1 MEIQAFA
8 KLNLTLDI
16 LGKREDGYHDLRMVM
31 QSITLADTLT
41 LEENQG
47 EGLRVSA
54 NLRFLP
60 TGEKNLAAAAA
71 LRFWEALGREPE
83 DLDIRIEKRIPVCA
97 GMAGGSSDAAAV
109 LRALNQRAGDPF
121 SPKELARLG
130 ERVGSDV
137 PYCVLGGTALAEGR
151 GEVLTPLAPLTALA
165 EAKVRNR
172 ITGIVNDAVAR
183 TLEEQGISYADL
195 VTVTFELDGA
205 ESAPAPTGQQLE
217 ITMSGSEGEHTITT
231 TLLDTPAAAGF
242 ASHLPLSFS
251 MTDYMGREK
260 HAHMDFSI
268 GDSLLE
274 NITVD
279 YEIGDIIYYPPGPTF
294 AMYYDHDGR
303 TIAAGMEVIARMD
316 QDGIGAL
323 GSYAGNV
330 DVTVS
335 LAE

>member
-109 LRALNQRAGDPF
+109 LRALNQRVGEPF

-151 GEVLTPLAPLTALA
+151 GEVLTPLAPLPRCWVVACKPDFPISTPELFAQADRVKLRRRPDTAGLVA
-165 EAKVRNR
+165 ALEA
-172 ITGIVNDAVAR
+172 GDLGGVAR
-183 TLEEQGISYADL
+183 RMYN
-195 VTVTFELDGA
+195 VFEDVLPARLYTRVAEIKNILIQCGA
-205 ESAPAPTGQQLE
+205 LGAN
-217 ITMSGSEGEHTITT
+217 MSGS
-231 TLLDTPAAAGF
+231 
-242 ASHLPLSFS
+242 
-251 MTDYMGREK
+251 
-260 HAHMDFSI
+260 
-268 GDSLLE
+268 
-274 NITVD
+274 
-279 YEIGDIIYYPPGPTF
+279 GPTAF
-294 AMYYDHDGR
+294 GLFDR
-303 TIAAGMEVIARMD
+303 LEAAQEARSCLTQRYRD
-316 QDGIGAL
+316 TFL
-323 GSYAGNV
+323 CE
-330 DVTVS
+330 TV
-335 LAE
+335 

>member
-41 LEENQG
+41 LEENRG

-83 DLDIRIEKRIPVCA
+83 NLDIRIEKRIPVCA

-151 GEVLTPLAPLTALA
+151 GEVLTPLAPLPRCWVVACKPDFPISTPELFAQADRVKLRRRPDTAGLVA
-165 EAKVRNR
+165 ALEA
-172 ITGIVNDAVAR
+172 GDLGGVAR
-183 TLEEQGISYADL
+183 RMYN
-195 VTVTFELDGA
+195 VFEDVLPARLYTRVAEIKNVLIQCGA
-205 ESAPAPTGQQLE
+205 LGAN
-217 ITMSGSEGEHTITT
+217 MSGS
-231 TLLDTPAAAGF
+231 
-242 ASHLPLSFS
+242 
-251 MTDYMGREK
+251 
-260 HAHMDFSI
+260 
-268 GDSLLE
+268 
-274 NITVD
+274 
-279 YEIGDIIYYPPGPTF
+279 GPTAF
-294 AMYYDHDGR
+294 GLFDR
-303 TIAAGMEVIARMD
+303 LEAAQEARACLAQRYRD
-316 QDGIGAL
+316 TFL
-323 GSYAGNV
+323 CE
-330 DVTVS
+330 TV
-335 LAE
+335 

>member
-41 LEENQG
+41 LEENRG
-47 EGLRVSA
+47 EGLRVNA

-151 GEVLTPLAPLTALA
+151 GEVLTPLPPLPRCWVVACKPDFPISTPELFAQADRVKLRRRPDTAGLVA
-165 EAKVRNR
+165 ALEA
-172 ITGIVNDAVAR
+172 GDLGGVAR
-183 TLEEQGISYADL
+183 RMYNVFEDVLPARLYTRVAEIKNDL
-195 VTVTFELDGA
+195 IQCGA
-205 ESAPAPTGQQLE
+205 LGAN
-217 ITMSGSEGEHTITT
+217 MSGS
-231 TLLDTPAAAGF
+231 
-242 ASHLPLSFS
+242 
-251 MTDYMGREK
+251 
-260 HAHMDFSI
+260 
-268 GDSLLE
+268 
-274 NITVD
+274 
-279 YEIGDIIYYPPGPTF
+279 GPTAF
-294 AMYYDHDGR
+294 GLFDR
-303 TIAAGMEVIARMD
+303 LEAAQEARACLAQRYRD
-316 QDGIGAL
+316 TFL
-323 GSYAGNV
+323 CE
-330 DVTVS
+330 TV
-335 LAE
+335 

>member
-83 DLDIRIEKRIPVCA
+83 NLDIRIEKRIPVCA

-151 GEVLTPLAPLTALA
+151 GEVLTPLAPLPRCWVVACKPDFPISTPELFAQADRVKLRRRPDTAGLVA
-165 EAKVRNR
+165 ALEA
-172 ITGIVNDAVAR
+172 GDLGGVAR
-183 TLEEQGISYADL
+183 RMYNVFEDVLPARLYTRVAEIKNDL
-195 VTVTFELDGA
+195 IQCGA
-205 ESAPAPTGQQLE
+205 LGAN
-217 ITMSGSEGEHTITT
+217 MSGS
-231 TLLDTPAAAGF
+231 
-242 ASHLPLSFS
+242 
-251 MTDYMGREK
+251 
-260 HAHMDFSI
+260 
-268 GDSLLE
+268 
-274 NITVD
+274 
-279 YEIGDIIYYPPGPTF
+279 GPTAF
-294 AMYYDHDGR
+294 GLFDR
-303 TIAAGMEVIARMD
+303 LEAAQEARSCLTQRYRD
-316 QDGIGAL
+316 TFL
-323 GSYAGNV
+323 CE
-330 DVTVS
+330 TV
-335 LAE
+335 

>member
-16 LGKREDGYHDLRMVM
+16 LGRREDGYHDLRMVM

-41 LEENQG
+41 LKENRG

-83 DLDIRIEKRIPVCA
+83 NLDIRIEKRIPVCA

-109 LRALNQRAGDPF
+109 LRALNQRSGEPF

-151 GEVLTPLAPLTALA
+151 GEVLTPLPPLPRCWVVACKPDFPISTPELFAQADRVKLRRRPDTAGLVA
-165 EAKVRNR
+165 ALEA
-172 ITGIVNDAVAR
+172 GDLGGVAR
-183 TLEEQGISYADL
+183 RMYN
-195 VTVTFELDGA
+195 VFEDVLPARLYTRVAEIKNILIQCGA
-205 ESAPAPTGQQLE
+205 LGAN
-217 ITMSGSEGEHTITT
+217 MSGS
-231 TLLDTPAAAGF
+231 
-242 ASHLPLSFS
+242 
-251 MTDYMGREK
+251 
-260 HAHMDFSI
+260 
-268 GDSLLE
+268 
-274 NITVD
+274 
-279 YEIGDIIYYPPGPTF
+279 GPTAF
-294 AMYYDHDGR
+294 GLFDR
-303 TIAAGMEVIARMD
+303 LEAAQEARACLAQRYRD
-316 QDGIGAL
+316 TFL
-323 GSYAGNV
+323 CE
-330 DVTVS
+330 TV
-335 LAE
+335 

>member
-83 DLDIRIEKRIPVCA
+83 NLDIRIEKRIPVCA

-109 LRALNQRAGDPF
+109 LRALNQRVGEPF

-151 GEVLTPLAPLTALA
+151 GEVLTPLPPLPRCWVVACKPDFPISTPELFAQADRVKLRRRPDTAGLVA
-165 EAKVRNR
+165 ALEA
-172 ITGIVNDAVAR
+172 GDLGGVAR
-183 TLEEQGISYADL
+183 RMYNVFEDVLPARLYTGVAEIKNDL
-195 VTVTFELDGA
+195 IQCGA
-205 ESAPAPTGQQLE
+205 LGAN
-217 ITMSGSEGEHTITT
+217 MSGS
-231 TLLDTPAAAGF
+231 
-242 ASHLPLSFS
+242 
-251 MTDYMGREK
+251 
-260 HAHMDFSI
+260 
-268 GDSLLE
+268 
-274 NITVD
+274 
-279 YEIGDIIYYPPGPTF
+279 GPTAF
-294 AMYYDHDGR
+294 GLFDR
-303 TIAAGMEVIARMD
+303 LEAAQEARACLAQRYRD
-316 QDGIGAL
+316 TFL
-323 GSYAGNV
+323 CE
-330 DVTVS
+330 TV
-335 LAE
+335 

>member
-83 DLDIRIEKRIPVCA
+83 NLDIRIEKRIPVCA

-109 LRALNQRAGDPF
+109 LRALNQRAGEPF
-121 SPKELARLG
+121 APKELARLG

-151 GEVLTPLAPLTALA
+151 GEVLTPLPPLPRCWVVACKPDFPISTPELFAQADRVKLRRRPDTAGLVA
-165 EAKVRNR
+165 ALEA
-172 ITGIVNDAVAR
+172 GDLGGVAR
-183 TLEEQGISYADL
+183 RMYNVFEDVLPARLYTRVAEIKNDL
-195 VTVTFELDGA
+195 IQCGA
-205 ESAPAPTGQQLE
+205 LGAN
-217 ITMSGSEGEHTITT
+217 MSGS
-231 TLLDTPAAAGF
+231 
-242 ASHLPLSFS
+242 
-251 MTDYMGREK
+251 
-260 HAHMDFSI
+260 
-268 GDSLLE
+268 
-274 NITVD
+274 
-279 YEIGDIIYYPPGPTF
+279 GPTAF
-294 AMYYDHDGR
+294 GLFDR
-303 TIAAGMEVIARMD
+303 LEAAQEARSCLTQRYRD
-316 QDGIGAL
+316 TFL
-323 GSYAGNV
+323 CE
-330 DVTVS
+330 TV
-335 LAE
+335 

>member
-71 LRFWEALGREPE
+71 LRFWEVLGREPE
-83 DLDIRIEKRIPVCA
+83 NLDIRIEKRIPVCA

-109 LRALNQRAGDPF
+109 LRALNQRVGEPF

-151 GEVLTPLAPLTALA
+151 GEVLTPLPPLPRCWVVACKPDFPISTPELFAQADRVKLRRRPDTAGLVA
-165 EAKVRNR
+165 ALEA
-172 ITGIVNDAVAR
+172 GDLGGVAR
-183 TLEEQGISYADL
+183 RMYN
-195 VTVTFELDGA
+195 VFEDVLPARLYTRVAEIKNILIQCGA
-205 ESAPAPTGQQLE
+205 LGAN
-217 ITMSGSEGEHTITT
+217 MSGS
-231 TLLDTPAAAGF
+231 
-242 ASHLPLSFS
+242 
-251 MTDYMGREK
+251 
-260 HAHMDFSI
+260 
-268 GDSLLE
+268 
-274 NITVD
+274 
-279 YEIGDIIYYPPGPTF
+279 GPTAF
-294 AMYYDHDGR
+294 GLFDR
-303 TIAAGMEVIARMD
+303 LEAAQEARACLAQRYRD
-316 QDGIGAL
+316 TFL
-323 GSYAGNV
+323 CE
-330 DVTVS
+330 TV
-335 LAE
+335 

>member
-109 LRALNQRAGDPF
+109 LRALNQRAGAPF

-151 GEVLTPLAPLTALA
+151 GEVLTPLAPLPRCWVVACKPDFPISTPELFAQADRVKLRRRPDTAGLVA
-165 EAKVRNR
+165 ALEA
-172 ITGIVNDAVAR
+172 GDLGGVAR
-183 TLEEQGISYADL
+183 RMYN
-195 VTVTFELDGA
+195 VFEDVLPARLYTRVAEIKNILIQCGA
-205 ESAPAPTGQQLE
+205 LGAN
-217 ITMSGSEGEHTITT
+217 MSGS
-231 TLLDTPAAAGF
+231 
-242 ASHLPLSFS
+242 
-251 MTDYMGREK
+251 
-260 HAHMDFSI
+260 
-268 GDSLLE
+268 
-274 NITVD
+274 
-279 YEIGDIIYYPPGPTF
+279 GPTAF
-294 AMYYDHDGR
+294 GLFDR
-303 TIAAGMEVIARMD
+303 LEAAQEARACLAQRYRD
-316 QDGIGAL
+316 TFL
-323 GSYAGNV
+323 CE
-330 DVTVS
+330 TV
-335 LAE
+335 

>member
-109 LRALNQRAGDPF
+109 LRALNQRVGEPF

-151 GEVLTPLAPLTALA
+151 GEVLTPLAPLPRCWVVACKPDFPISTPELFAQADRVKLRRRPDTAGLVA
-165 EAKVRNR
+165 ALEA
-172 ITGIVNDAVAR
+172 GDLGGVAR
-183 TLEEQGISYADL
+183 RMYNVFEDVLPARLYTRVAEIKNDL
-195 VTVTFELDGA
+195 IQCGA
-205 ESAPAPTGQQLE
+205 LGAN
-217 ITMSGSEGEHTITT
+217 MSGS
-231 TLLDTPAAAGF
+231 
-242 ASHLPLSFS
+242 
-251 MTDYMGREK
+251 
-260 HAHMDFSI
+260 
-268 GDSLLE
+268 
-274 NITVD
+274 
-279 YEIGDIIYYPPGPTF
+279 GPTAF
-294 AMYYDHDGR
+294 GLFDR
-303 TIAAGMEVIARMD
+303 PEAAQEARACLAQRYRD
-316 QDGIGAL
+316 TFL
-323 GSYAGNV
+323 CE
-330 DVTVS
+330 TV
-335 LAE
+335 

>member
-109 LRALNQRAGDPF
+109 LRALNQRAGEPF

-151 GEVLTPLAPLTALA
+151 GEVLTPLAPLPRCWVVACKPDFPISTPELFAQADRVKLRRRPDTAGLVA
-165 EAKVRNR
+165 ALEA
-172 ITGIVNDAVAR
+172 GDLGGVAR
-183 TLEEQGISYADL
+183 RMYNVFEDVLPARLYTRVAEIKNDL
-195 VTVTFELDGA
+195 IQCGA
-205 ESAPAPTGQQLE
+205 LGAN
-217 ITMSGSEGEHTITT
+217 MSGS
-231 TLLDTPAAAGF
+231 
-242 ASHLPLSFS
+242 
-251 MTDYMGREK
+251 
-260 HAHMDFSI
+260 
-268 GDSLLE
+268 
-274 NITVD
+274 
-279 YEIGDIIYYPPGPTF
+279 GPTAF
-294 AMYYDHDGR
+294 GLFDR
-303 TIAAGMEVIARMD
+303 LEAAQEARACLAQRYRD
-316 QDGIGAL
+316 TFL
-323 GSYAGNV
+323 CE
-330 DVTVS
+330 TV
-335 LAE
+335 